1 MRYSLRV
8 CICCSK
14 FPGDVKAI
22 SPPGHTRLTR
32 CYRMCPIQG
41 REYSDRKKTGHKKWG
56 VQSRWRRQLPRMVM
70 HGDTRRTG
78 EYRSESKL
86 MDLLRQLNT
95 LTEITTRGGKF
106 EFELVIRAQK
116 N

>member
-1 MRYSLRV
+1 
-8 CICCSK
+8 
-14 FPGDVKAI
+14 
-22 SPPGHTRLTR
+22 
-32 CYRMCPIQG
+32 
-41 REYSDRKKTGHKKWG
+41 
-56 VQSRWRRQLPRMVM
+56 MVI

-78 EYRSESKL
+78 EDRSESKL
-86 MDLLRQLNT
+86 IDLLRQLNT